1 MSELHERAKEVFL
14 EAVALPPAQR
24 RSFVAQACA
33 EDEAL
38 RREVESLLAHH
49 DPQTLLPETTVD
61 SNGWADGP
69 SPGPG
74 RAAAEGHA
82 VGRKSERISG
92 LIFAQLFG
100 NLRRRYA
107 AVLAASGFLLVLGV
121 LVYSQVQRA
130 MKVKLEQELTTLLA
144 ADVEALRIWM
154 TFQEATAAAIAAD
167 PEVRR
172 LAAQLT
178 QLSRDQALS
187 GTESPDSSRTDWQS
201 VQGNADGLPIRPT
214 GRGDGLP
221 IRPTSG
227 SLFAS
232 DELRQLRAQLQPLL
246 EMHGYEGFLL
256 VDRRGRIVA
265 ANADSLI
272 GDVRLAADDRLLDQV
287 FGDAARPTL
296 LPPRPSLIAL
306 QDQDGEY
313 RAGVPVMFAIAPVR
327 NEGRTAVAG
336 LGLRLQPERA
346 FTRILSVARA
356 GQTGDTYAFDRSGR
370 LLSESRFDDQ
380 LRAIGLIP
388 DRPQSRSILN
398 VELRDPGADLTRGRR
413 PVRRRSE
420 LPLTRMAAAAVAGQD
435 GVDVQG
441 YRDYRGVTV
450 VGAWTWL
457 DDYQFGVA
465 TEIAAQEAFAPLQY
479 LNLIFGGLFLVI
491 AAAVGAALAS
501 SFAAARLHR
510 EVSQARQVGQY
521 TLQKPI
527 GAGGMGQVYLARHAL
542 LKRPTA
548 IKLLRPDQASP
559 KTIARFERE
568 VQLTSQLTHPNTIE
582 IFDFGRTPEGL
593 FYYAM
598 EYLPGLTLAELI
610 RQEGPLPAERAV
622 HILRQVCGSLREA
635 HGSGL
640 IHRDIKPQNIMLCE
654 RGGLWDF
661 VKVLDFG
668 LVKQVSGADAVQLTA
683 DQHVSGT
690 PLYIAPE
697 VWSKPH
703 EADARA
709 DIYALGVVGFQ
720 LLTGGDPFEAETLA
734 ELFHLVTTS
743 DPPLPSSRTD
753 ARIPAELDELI
764 LACIAKDPGRRP
776 ATIEAVL
783 AVLESD
789 LGLPRWTPEQ
799 AQAWWAQRHPA
810 APSTAD

>member
-1 MSELHERAKEVFL
+1 MSELHERAKAVFL

-24 RSFVAQACA
+24 GAFTARKCA
-33 EDEAL
+33 EDDAL

-49 DPQTLLPETTVD
+49 DPQTLLPDTTVG
-61 SNGWADGP
+61 SNVWADGP
-69 SPGPG
+69 PPGPG
-74 RAAAEGHA
+74 RAAVEGSA
-82 VGRKSERISG
+82 VGRKPERISG

-107 AVLAASGFLLVLGV
+107 VVLAASGFLLVLGI

-178 QLSRDQALS
+178 QSSDGNPPAA
-187 GTESPDSSRTDWQS
+187 PSRT
-201 VQGNADGLPIRPT
+201 AD
-214 GRGDGLP
+214 
-221 IRPTSG
+221 
-227 SLFAS
+227 A
-232 DELRQLRAQLQPLL
+232 LRQLRAQLQPLL

-256 VDRRGRIVA
+256 VDRQGRVVA
-265 ANADSLI
+265 ANADWLI
-272 GDVRLAADDRLLDQV
+272 GDVRLAADDPLLDRV
-287 FGDAARPTL
+287 FGDAAQPAL
-296 LPPRPSLIAL
+296 LPPRPSLTAL

-327 NEGRTAVAG
+327 SEGRTAVAG

-388 DRPQSRSILN
+388 DQPQSRSILN

-457 DDYQFGVA
+457 DDYPFGVA
-465 TEIAAQEAFAPLQY
+465 TEIAAQEAFAPLRY

-510 EVSQARQVGQY
+510 EVRHARQVGQY

-635 HGSGL
+635 HGIGL
-640 IHRDIKPQNIMLCE
+640 IHRDIKLQNIMLCE

-668 LVKQVSGADAVQLTA
+668 LVKQVSGADAAQLTA
-683 DQHVSGT
+683 DQQVSGT

-697 VWSKPH
+697 VWSQPH
-703 EADARA
+703 RADARA
-709 DIYALGVVGFQ
+709 DIYALGVVSFQ
-720 LLTGGDPFEAETLA
+720 LLTGRDPFEAETLA
-734 ELFHLVTTS
+734 ELFHLVTAC
-743 DPPLPSSRTD
+743 DPPLPSSRSD
-753 ARIPAELDELI
+753 ARIPAPLEALI
-764 LACIAKDPGRRP
+764 RACMAKDPGRRP
-776 ATIEAVL
+776 ATIDAVL
-783 AVLESD
+783 TVLEGD

-810 APSTAD
+810 APRTAD

>member
-1 MSELHERAKEVFL
+1 MSELHERAKAVFL

-24 RSFVAQACA
+24 GAFTARECA
-33 EDEAL
+33 EDDAL

-49 DPQTLLPETTVD
+49 DPQTLLLETTAG
-61 SNGWADGP
+61 SRGPTDGP
-69 SPGPG
+69 PPGPG
-74 RAAAEGHA
+74 RAAAAAAGNT

-107 AVLAASGFLLVLGV
+107 AVLAACGFLLVLGI

-178 QLSRDQALS
+178 QSSDRNPPAA
-187 GTESPDSSRTDWQS
+187 PSRT
-201 VQGNADGLPIRPT
+201 AD
-214 GRGDGLP
+214 D
-221 IRPTSG
+221 
-227 SLFAS
+227 
-232 DELRQLRAQLQPLL
+232 LRQLQAQLQPLL

-256 VDRRGRIVA
+256 VDRQGRIVA
-265 ANADSLI
+265 ANVDWLI
-272 GDVRLAADDRLLDQV
+272 GDVRLAADDPLLDQV
-287 FGDAARPTL
+287 FGDAAKPRL
-296 LPPRPSLIAL
+296 LPPRPSLTAL
-306 QDQDGEY
+306 HDQDGEY

-327 NEGRTAVAG
+327 NDGRTIVAG
-336 LGLRLQPERA
+336 MGLRIQPERS

-388 DRPQSRSILN
+388 DQPQSRSILN
-398 VELRDPGADLTRGRR
+398 VELRDPGDDLTRGRR

-420 LPLTRMAAAAVAGQD
+420 LPLTRMAAAAVAGQH

-479 LNLIFGGLFLVI
+479 LNLIFGGLFLVV

-521 TLQKPI
+521 TLQEPI

-598 EYLPGLTLAELI
+598 EYLPGLTLAELV

-622 HILRQVCGSLREA
+622 HVLRQVCGSLREA
-635 HGSGL
+635 HGIGL

-668 LVKQVSGADAVQLTA
+668 LVKQVSGADASQLTA
-683 DQHVSGT
+683 DQQVSGT

-697 VWSKPH
+697 VWSQPH
-703 EADARA
+703 QADARA
-709 DIYALGVVGFQ
+709 DIYALGVVGFY
-720 LLTGGDPFEAETLA
+720 LLTGRDPFEAETLA
-734 ELFHLVTTS
+734 ELFHLVTTC
-743 DPPLPSSRTD
+743 DPPLPSSRSD
-753 ARIPAELDELI
+753 ARIPAPLDALI
-764 LACIAKDPGRRP
+764 RACMAKDPGRRL
-776 ATIEAVL
+776 ATIDAVL
-783 AVLESD
+783 TVLEGD
-789 LGLPRWTPEQ
+789 LGLPCWTPEQ

-810 APSTAD
+810 APRTAD

>member
-1 MSELHERAKEVFL
+1 MSELHERAKAVFL

-24 RSFVAQACA
+24 GAFAARECA

-38 RREVESLLAHH
+38 RQEVESLLAHH
-49 DPQTLLPETTVD
+49 DPQTLLLETTAA
-61 SNGWADGP
+61 SRGQADGP

-74 RAAAEGHA
+74 RAAAEGTA

-107 AVLAASGFLLVLGV
+107 AVLAASGFLLVLGT

-130 MKVKLEQELTTLLA
+130 TKVKLEQELTTLLA

-167 PEVRR
+167 PDVRR

-178 QLSRDQALS
+178 QSSDGNPPAAPSRMA
-187 GTESPDSSRTDWQS
+187 
-201 VQGNADGLPIRPT
+201 
-214 GRGDGLP
+214 
-221 IRPTSG
+221 
-227 SLFAS
+227 

-256 VDRRGRIVA
+256 VDRQGRIVA
-265 ANADSLI
+265 ANADWLM
-272 GDVRLAADDRLLDQV
+272 GDVRLAADDPLLDQV
-287 FGDAARPTL
+287 FGDAARPAL
-296 LPPRPSLIAL
+296 LPPRPSLTAL
-306 QDQDGEY
+306 HDQDGEY

-327 NEGRTAVAG
+327 SDGRSAVAG
-336 LGLRLQPERA
+336 LGLRIQPERA

-388 DRPQSRSILN
+388 DQPQSRSILN

-465 TEIAAQEAFAPLQY
+465 TEIAAQEAFEPLRY

-510 EVSQARQVGQY
+510 EVSHARQVGQY

-598 EYLPGLTLAELI
+598 EYLPGLTLAELV

-635 HGSGL
+635 HGIGL

-668 LVKQVSGADAVQLTA
+668 LVKQVSGADAAQLTA
-683 DQHVSGT
+683 DQQVSGT

-697 VWSKPH
+697 VWSQPH
-703 EADARA
+703 QADARA

-720 LLTGGDPFEAETLA
+720 LLTGRDPFEAETFA
-734 ELFHLVTTS
+734 ELFHLVTTC
-743 DPPLPSSRTD
+743 DPPLPSSRSD
-753 ARIPAELDELI
+753 ARIPAPLDALI
-764 LACIAKDPGRRP
+764 RACMAKDPGGRP
-776 ATIEAVL
+776 ATIDAVL

-789 LGLPRWTPEQ
+789 LGLPRWTPGQ

-810 APSTAD
+810 APRTAD